1 MHRFA
6 LRVDQLPA
14 WAFVA
19 GAIAVF
25 GTARASRL
33 FAMLHQS
40 RGGMELAGII
50 TLAVFLTVLIFAVR
64 RRQCSAWQSTV
75 HIMGALV
82 GGNALGI
89 VLVWPFVPES
99 LSLSLVPMV
108 RDTVWA
114 GVLMAGMSLPFAI
127 LMLWLSRRYGSHSG
141 VTERRYRVVREALRR
156 RVARARGTTSQ
167 AEDEG
172 ARDST

>member
-1 MHRFA
+1 VRRFA

-14 WAFVA
+14 WAFVL

-33 FAMLHQS
+33 FALLHQS
-40 RGGMELAGII
+40 RGGMELAGIV
-50 TLAVFLTVLIFAVR
+50 TLGVFLGVLIFAVR

-89 VLVWPFVPES
+89 VLVWPFIPQS
-99 LSLSLVPMV
+99 YSLSLVPMV

-114 GVLMAGMSLPFAI
+114 GVLLAGMSLPIGI

-141 VTERRYRVVREALRR
+141 VTERRYRVVREALQRR
-156 RVARARGTTSQ
+156 MALQGRQPEAAGDRGDASI
-167 AEDEG
+167 
-172 ARDST
+172 